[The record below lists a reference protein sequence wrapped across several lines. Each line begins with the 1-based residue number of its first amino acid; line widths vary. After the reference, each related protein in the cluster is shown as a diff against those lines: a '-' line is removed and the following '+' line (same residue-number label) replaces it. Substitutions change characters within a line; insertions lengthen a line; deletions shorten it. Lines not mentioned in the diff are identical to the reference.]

1 MTDPRTRPTVLEVF
15 GAFALT
21 FAAVTTGLAAGDDPS
36 LFAPPKSSPSSLAPI
51 LKKIAPA
58 VVHIETRGRM
68 APDPKSRRRDS
79 RDVHSVGSGVVYDA
93 QRGFIVTNNH
103 VLEYANEITVTLT
116 DGRILKAKRVG
127 GDPDFDLA
135 VISVPAERLTAMP
148 FGDSRQLEVGD
159 FVFAIGYPANI
170 GQSVTSGIVS
180 GLHRSNIGIEEFE
193 NFIQT
198 DAAIYPGN
206 SGGALVDL
214 LGDLVGINTAFIG
227 ATNSNP
233 GMGFAIPVNMA
244 RTIIDQIM
252 EVGEIRH
259 GSLGI
264 TIDDP
269 TPDVIRELQIISAPR
284 GGAVIVKVDQGSP
297 GARAGLKSGDIVTEI
312 GTRPVRDSA
321 FLRNRLALLRV
332 GDVAELGVLRDGKPL
347 RIQATVAERD
357 QSARAKSTPP
367 RRSRG

>member
-1 MTDPRTRPTVLEVF
+1 MTGPRTRPTVIEVF
-15 GAFALT
+15 AAIALT
-21 FAAVTTGLAAGDDPS
+21 FAAMTGGLAAGDDASP
-36 LFAPPKSSPSSLAPI
+36 FAPPKGGLPSLAPI
-51 LKKIAPA
+51 LKKITPA
-58 VVHIETRGRM
+58 VVHIEASGRM
-68 APDPKSRRRDS
+68 APAPKSRRRDS

-116 DGRILKAKRVG
+116 DGRMLKAKRVG

-159 FVFAIGYPANI
+159 FVLAIGYPANI

-206 SGGALVDL
+206 SGGALVNL
-214 LGDLVGINTAFIG
+214 RGDLVGINTAFIG
-227 ATNSNP
+227 ATSSNP
-233 GMGFAIPVNMA
+233 GMGFAIPFNMA
-244 RTIIDQIM
+244 RTVADQII
-252 EVGEIRH
+252 EGGEIRH
-259 GSLGI
+259 GSLGV

-269 TPDVIRELQIISAPR
+269 TPDVIRELKIAAPPN
-284 GGAVIVKVDQGSP
+284 GAVIVKVDPKST
-297 GARAGLKSGDIVTEI
+297 GARAGLKSGDVVTEI
-312 GTRPVRDSA
+312 GNRPVRDSA
-321 FLRNRLALLRV
+321 YLRNRLALLRV
-332 GDVAELGVLRDGKPL
+332 GDIAELVVMRDGKPL
-347 RIQATVAERD
+347 KIQATVAERD
-357 QSARAKSTPP
+357 QRSRAK
-367 RRSRG
+367 

>member
-1 MTDPRTRPTVLEVF
+1 MTDPPFRRVMIEVF
-15 GAFALT
+15 AAIALGVV
-21 FAAVTTGLAAGDDPS
+21 ATTAGLAADADALPVAPS
-36 LFAPPKSSPSSLAPI
+36 KNSMPSLAPI
-51 LKKIAPA
+51 LKKATPA
-58 VVHIETRGRM
+58 VVHIEVKGRI
-68 APDPKSRRRDS
+68 APDPKSRRREA
-79 RDVHSVGSGVVYDA
+79 REIHSIGSGVVYDA
-93 QRGFIVTNNH
+93 QQGLIVTNNH
-103 VLEYANEITVTLT
+103 VLEHANEITVTLT
-116 DGRILKAKRVG
+116 DGRALKAKRIG

-135 VISVPAERLTAMP
+135 VISVPVGKLTAMP

-159 FVFAIGYPANI
+159 FVLAIGYPANI

-214 LGDLVGINTAFIG
+214 QGDLVGINTAFIG
-227 ATNSNP
+227 ATSSNP

-244 RTIIDQIM
+244 RIVIDQIV
-252 EVGEIRH
+252 EGGEIRR

-269 TPDVIRELQIISAPR
+269 TPDVIRELKISAPPN
-284 GGAVIVKVDQGSP
+284 GAVIVKVDPRSP
-297 GARAGLKSGDIVTEI
+297 GARAGLKSGDVVTEI
-312 GTRPVRDSA
+312 GNRPVSGSA
-321 FLRNRLALLRV
+321 SLRNRLALLRV

-347 RIQATVAERD
+347 KIQATVAERD
-357 QSARAKSTPP
+357 QRARA
-367 RRSRG
+367 R

>member
-1 MTDPRTRPTVLEVF
+1 LQVPQPGQNTGVP
-15 GAFALT
+15 ASS
-21 FAAVTTGLAAGDDPS
+21 AARIVGNHSLVTAKGKLQRWNTASA
-36 LFAPPKSSPSSLAPI
+36 
-51 LKKIAPA
+51 
-58 VVHIETRGRM
+58 
-68 APDPKSRRRDS
+68 SRRRLKVPDHGKKKSTRQSDAGLTRIRKLRGCGGSNGLS
-79 RDVHSVGSGVVYDA
+79 RRTRLHRY
-93 QRGFIVTNNH
+93 QQPC
-103 VLEYANEITVTLT
+103 LEYANEIMMTLT
-116 DGRILKAKRVG
+116 DGRILKARRVG

-227 ATNSNP
+227 ATSSNP

>member
-1 MTDPRTRPTVLEVF
+1 MTDPPIRPMMIK
-15 GAFALT
+15 AFAAIALT
-21 FAAVTTGLAAGDDPS
+21 LAATTAGLAASADESPVASPGSSLPS
-36 LFAPPKSSPSSLAPI
+36 LAST

-58 VVHIETRGRM
+58 VVHIETSGRI

-79 RDVHSVGSGVVYDA
+79 RDVHIVGSGVVYDA

-103 VLEYANEITVTLT
+103 VLENANEITVTLS
-116 DGRILKAKRVG
+116 DGRKLKAKRVG

-135 VISVPAERLTAMP
+135 VISVPAEKLTAIP

-159 FVFAIGYPANI
+159 FVLAIGYPANF

-214 LGDLVGINTAFIG
+214 QGDLVGINTAFIG
-227 ATNSNP
+227 ATSGNP
-233 GMGFAIPVNMA
+233 GVGFAIPVNMA
-244 RTIIDQIM
+244 RIVFNQI
-252 EVGEIRH
+252 VDGGEIRR

-269 TPDVIRELQIISAPR
+269 TPDVIRELKISAPPN
-284 GGAVIVKVDQGSP
+284 GAVIVKVDPRSP
-297 GARAGLKSGDIVTEI
+297 GARAGLKSGDVVTQI
-312 GTRPVRDSA
+312 GNRPVGGSA

-332 GDVAELGVLRDGKPL
+332 GDVAELEVLRDGKPMK
-347 RIQATVAERD
+347 IQATVAERD
-357 QSARAKSTPP
+357 QRARAK
-367 RRSRG
+367 

>member
-1 MTDPRTRPTVLEVF
+1 MAGPRARPMIIK
-15 GAFALT
+15 T
-21 FAAVTTGLAAGDDPS
+21 FAAIACGLAAMTGALAAGANTVALPGS
-36 LFAPPKSSPSSLAPI
+36 TVSSLAPI
-51 LKKIAPA
+51 LKKITPA
-58 VVHIETRGRM
+58 VVSIETKGRIP
-68 APDPKSRRRDS
+68 PDPKFRRREA
-79 RDVHSVGSGVVYDA
+79 REINGLGSGVVYDA
-93 QRGFIVTNNH
+93 KQGLIVTNDH
-103 VLEYANEITVTLT
+103 VLDYANNITVTLT
-116 DGRILKAKRVG
+116 DGRVLKAKRIG

-135 VISVPAERLTAMP
+135 VIAVPGEKLTAIP
-148 FGDSRQLEVGD
+148 FGDSRQIEVGD
-159 FVFAIGYPANI
+159 FVLAIGYPANM

-180 GLHRSNIGIEEFE
+180 GLHLSNIGIEEFE

-206 SGGALVDL
+206 SGGALVNL
-214 LGDLVGINTAFIG
+214 QGDLVGINTAFIG
-227 ATNSNP
+227 ATSSNP

-347 RIQATVAERD
+347 RVQATVAERD

-367 RRSRG
+367 RRSPG